1 MPRPANPRV
10 RESLLD
16 AGERLIHEHGYN
28 GVGVKE
34 IVDTAGVPK
43 GSFYSYFDSKE
54 ALVVEVIQRYWDA
67 VEARHGALLEDEA
80 APPLERISTF
90 FAAMADDHELLKFT
104 QGCLLG
110 SMALELSNSSPAT
123 RTTLTGLFDRWETR
137 IAATLALAQERGD
150 LARDRDVHELAAAA
164 LEAWEGAAM
173 RGKVQ
178 RDRTPYERFARI
190 TLPRLLGNPVDNET
204 TGRL

>member
-16 AGERLIHEHGYN
+16 AGERLIHERGYN

-54 ALVVEVIQRYWDA
+54 ALVVEVVQRYWDA

-80 APPLERISTF
+80 APPLERIRTF
-90 FAAMADDHELLKFT
+90 FAAMADDLELRQFA

-110 SMALELSNSSPAT
+110 DMALELSN
-123 RTTLTGLFDRWETR
+123 
-137 IAATLALAQERGD
+137 
-150 LARDRDVHELAAAA
+150 
-164 LEAWEGAAM
+164 
-173 RGKVQ
+173 
-178 RDRTPYERFARI
+178 
-190 TLPRLLGNPVDNET
+190 
-204 TGRL
+204 

>member
-1 MPRPANPRV
+1 MPRPANLRV

-16 AGERLIHEHGYN
+16 AGERLIHERGYN

-54 ALVVEVIQRYWDA
+54 ALVVEVVQRYWDA

-80 APPLERISTF
+80 TPPLERIRTF
-90 FAAMADDHELLKFT
+90 FAAMADDHELRRFT

-110 SMALELSNSSPAT
+110 DMALELEPRRAHDAH
-123 RTTLTGLFDRWETR
+123 RPLRPLGGPDRRDACACTG
-137 IAATLALAQERGD
+137 AG
-150 LARDRDVHELAAAA
+150 
-164 LEAWEGAAM
+164 
-173 RGKVQ
+173 
-178 RDRTPYERFARI
+178 
-190 TLPRLLGNPVDNET
+190 
-204 TGRL
+204 

>member
-1 MPRPANPRV
+1 M

-54 ALVVEVIQRYWDA
+54 ALVVEVVQRYWDA

-80 APPLERISTF
+80 RRRWSGSARSSLPWPMTTSCSTSRR
-90 FAAMADDHELLKFT
+90 AVSWEAWR
-104 QGCLLG
+104 
-110 SMALELSNSSPAT
+110 SSLELEPRHAHDAHRPLRPLGGT
-123 RTTLTGLFDRWETR
+123 DRRDACART
-137 IAATLALAQERGD
+137 
-150 LARDRDVHELAAAA
+150 
-164 LEAWEGAAM
+164 GA
-173 RGKVQ
+173 G
-178 RDRTPYERFARI
+178 
-190 TLPRLLGNPVDNET
+190 
-204 TGRL
+204 

>member
-16 AGERLIHEHGYN
+16 AGERLIHERGYN

-54 ALVVEVIQRYWDA
+54 ALVVEVVQRYWDA
-67 VEARHGALLEDEA
+67 VEARHGSLLEDES
-80 APPLERISTF
+80 APPLERIRTF
-90 FAAMADDHELLKFT
+90 FAAMADDHELRGFA

-110 SMALELSNSSPAT
+110 DMALELSNSSPAA
-123 RTTLTGLFDRWETR
+123 RTTLTGLFARWEAR
-137 IAATLALAQERGD
+137 IAATLALAQERDD
-150 LARDRDVHELAAAA
+150 LARDRDVQELAAAL

-190 TLPRLLGNPVDNET
+190 TLTRLLGHP
-204 TGRL
+204 